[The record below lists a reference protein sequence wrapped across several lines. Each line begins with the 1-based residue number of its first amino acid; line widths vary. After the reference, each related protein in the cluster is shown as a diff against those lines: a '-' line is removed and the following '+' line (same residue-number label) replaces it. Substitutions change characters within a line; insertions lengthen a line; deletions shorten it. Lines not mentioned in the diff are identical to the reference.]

1 MSFWCYKLENG
12 ELIKSLYRA
21 TVADTVK
28 NACRFPNNRKNW
40 KNVDSR
46 QFEPSRQ
53 FYIIKIKT
61 KSTRQNFAV
70 FAPICM
76 SLCKRTTSSRITS
89 LELVTPKR
97 QGLAYLMTMSN
108 IIINAHTFWNF
119 ICTYLLYASLFNIEK
134 FMNKKVSAFYLH
146 QILIIVIS
154 LDLKKWAFYYYFA
167 TFLLIWNCHQLSNP
181 KL

>member
-1 MSFWCYKLENG
+1 MHLWSSYFVEN
-12 ELIKSLYRA
+12 SQ
-21 TVADTVK
+21 
-28 NACRFPNNRKNW
+28 NSQFPGSKYSTPG
-40 KNVDSR
+40 DI
-46 QFEPSRQ
+46 FEFR
-53 FYIIKIKT
+53 KT
-61 KSTRQNFAV
+61 KSARKYFAMSS
-70 FAPICM
+70 PMYM

-134 FMNKKVSAFYLH
+134 CMNKKVSAFYLH

-154 LDLKKWAFYYYFA
+154 LDLKKWVFY
-167 TFLLIWNCHQLSNP
+167 
-181 KL
+181 

>member
-1 MSFWCYKLENG
+1 MQVIIKWMTVYYAFLEYVFLVLQVREWWTYKITSPCY
-12 ELIKSLYRA
+12 
-21 TVADTVK
+21 
-28 NACRFPNNRKNW
+28 C
-40 KNVDSR
+40 SR
-46 QFEPSRQ
+46 HSSRQ

-61 KSTRQNFAV
+61 KSARQNFV
-70 FAPICM
+70 MSAPIYM

-134 FMNKKVSAFYLH
+134 CMNKKVSAFYLH

-154 LDLKKWAFYYYFA
+154 LDLKKWVFY
-167 TFLLIWNCHQLSNP
+167 
-181 KL
+181 

>member
-1 MSFWCYKLENG
+1 MKKRWFASIWAF
-12 ELIKSLYRA
+12 A
-21 TVADTVK
+21 
-28 NACRFPNNRKNW
+28 
-40 KNVDSR
+40 
-46 QFEPSRQ
+46 SRQ

-61 KSTRQNFAV
+61 KSARQNFAMS
-70 FAPICM
+70 APIYM

-134 FMNKKVSAFYLH
+134 CMNKKVSAFYLH

-154 LDLKKWAFYYYFA
+154 LDLKIWVFYWYFA
-167 TFLLIWNCHQLSNP
+167 SFLLIWNSHQQWLLYYIFKSLNQIWAILNC
-181 KL
+181 KNTSAMHH

>member
-1 MSFWCYKLENG
+1 MS
-12 ELIKSLYRA
+12 
-21 TVADTVK
+21 
-28 NACRFPNNRKNW
+28 
-40 KNVDSR
+40 
-46 QFEPSRQ
+46 
-53 FYIIKIKT
+53 
-61 KSTRQNFAV
+61 
-70 FAPICM
+70 APIYM

-154 LDLKKWAFYYYFA
+154 LDLKKMGILLIFCQFFA
-167 TFLLIWNCHQLSNP
+167 DMELPPAVTNDLNVTKWVFSITFLRA
-181 KL
+181 